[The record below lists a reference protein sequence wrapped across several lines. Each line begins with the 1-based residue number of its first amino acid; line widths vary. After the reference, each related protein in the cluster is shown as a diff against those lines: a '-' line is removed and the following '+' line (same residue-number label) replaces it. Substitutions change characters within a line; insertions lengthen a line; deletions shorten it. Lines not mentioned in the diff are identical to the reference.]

1 MQSQGTCSRGPTL
14 AIYHRD
20 ENDTVRGFSVIQ
32 QSCEGHIENEEEI
45 KVEIY
50 LKPQM
55 QALTF
60 RLLLRTPSPHE
71 NSKRASNAVF
81 STGSSPFRARC
92 ACHLR
97 RYPTRRAHT
106 HGPHREPWRGASR
119 VFPVS
124 SHLVG
129 MLTLRWTLQVSTHVH
144 DVFGGSG
151 FAETYDYNRAVN
163 SQCTTITIPQ
173 DKSNY
178 WVVGDTDH
186 DNQSCMTL
194 TEPTARCIL
203 RQP

>member
-1 MQSQGTCSRGPTL
+1 MLFSLLALLPSVHAVHVIFGGTQPV
-14 AIYHRD
+14 
-20 ENDTVRGFSVIQ
+20 VRTRMDPIV
-32 QSCEGHIENEEEI
+32 
-45 KVEIY
+45 
-50 LKPQM
+50 
-55 QALTF
+55 
-60 RLLLRTPSPHE
+60 SPG
-71 NSKRASNAVF
+71 AVRF
-81 STGSSPFRARC
+81 MS
-92 ACHLR
+92 
-97 RYPTRRAHT
+97 
-106 HGPHREPWRGASR
+106 
-119 VFPVS
+119 FPMS